1 VTPAA
6 LQRQVALAAAALLS
20 GLLVVA
26 FQVKDDDVTVPAPPP
41 PPAAVEWQTAR
52 VGVFGRSAD
61 GRTTSCGVT
70 LDSSTLG
77 VTHPVLPC
85 GVKLLLSAHGHEVRT
100 EVVEQGG
107 SAGTAF
113 DVTKALADE
122 LGMSG
127 RETIRWRFAG

>member
-1 VTPAA
+1 VSPAV
-6 LQRQVALAAAALLS
+6 LQRQVALAGAALLAALS
-20 GLLVVA
+20 VVVLQRGGKHEVA
-26 FQVKDDDVTVPAPPP
+26 PEPLPPAPTG
-41 PPAAVEWQTAR
+41 WQTAR
-52 VGVFGRSAD
+52 VAIFGRSAE
-61 GRTTSCGVT
+61 GRTTTCGVR
-70 LDSSTLG
+70 LDPTTLG

-85 GVKLLLSAHGHEVRT
+85 GVKLLLSAHGREVRA

-113 DVTKALADE
+113 EVTKALADE

>member
-26 FQVKDDDVTVPAPPP
+26 FQVKEDDVTVPAPP

-52 VGVFGRSAD
+52 VGVFGGSAD

-77 VTHPVLPC
+77 VRHPVLPC
-85 GVKLLLSAHGHEVRT
+85 GVKLSLSAHGHEVRT

-113 DVTKALADE
+113 DVTKALAEE

-127 RETIRWRFAG
+127 KETIRWRFAG

>member
-1 VTPAA
+1 VSPAV
-6 LQRQVALAAAALLS
+6 LQRQAALAGAALLAALS
-20 GLLVVA
+20 VVVLQRGEKRA
-26 FQVKDDDVTVPAPPP
+26 VAPEPP
-41 PPAAVEWQTAR
+41 PPAPTGWQTAA
-52 VGVFGRSAD
+52 VGIFGRSAG

-70 LDSSTLG
+70 LDPTTLG

-85 GVKLLLSAHGHEVRT
+85 GVKLLLSAHGREVRT

-113 DVTKALADE
+113 EVTKALADE